1 MGTMRLGIAM
11 KLGIASV
18 LLVLLSCGV
27 LVSRHFA
34 MASIEEANEA
44 AERQATILN
53 ESEEVADLLTRIQ
66 LNATEM
72 RLSFANPNNEAL
84 LGAVNADIAA
94 AQGRLDRLMAL
105 ETHDDDRADFVKL
118 KQLLDAFGA
127 VTAQVHD
134 SEKTQQQLVEARP
147 ALAMRARTHFSTLAG
162 QMLELGQTDMASNLQ
177 PLEQLVDNIN
187 LAASTYM
194 LEGDAK
200 QLKRLTSMQNRVVTI
215 LTDVRTQMGDNA
227 QVGQTVET
235 ALKDF
240 DAYRQLIDANLAQ
253 LSSRTALVNDRSEPV
268 MREANQVLDRVV
280 AETAAQAD
288 EARALADQALTDG
301 MTRILV
307 FSAIAILAA
316 VLAGAYSF
324 LGIARPVR
332 EVSAAM
338 EQLPAPEV
346 LAQEIAGDLEAA
358 IPHAGRTD
366 EIGEQARALTVF
378 RDGLREAEAAR
389 EEARLLAKRAAE
401 NRHAEMRQLAD
412 QFEAAVGAVVDMV
425 ATAANDL
432 QAASEA
438 LNATAEEATN
448 QAGAVAAAAQLATS
462 NVQTVAAAMEELSA
476 AAQEIGDRLQHST
489 VMTERAVGEVAAT
502 SGQMNELKASAEQIG
517 TITGLIDSIAGQT
530 NLLALNATIE
540 SARAG
545 EAGRGFA
552 VVAQEVKAL
561 ASQTAQATA
570 GISERISGIQESTG
584 GVQGAI
590 AGFSHTITELR
601 NAAAAISA
609 AMTEQHAT
617 TSEVARSIQQAA
629 SGTQEVTTNIS
640 AVQRTAQASAAAA
653 HRVLTSAR
661 DLSLQAVTLRREVHS
676 FVDMVRAG

>member
-1 MGTMRLGIAM
+1 MWRYHVGTMRLGIAM

-34 MASIEEANEA
+34 MASTEEANDA
-44 AERQATILN
+44 AERQAEILGI
-53 ESEEVADLLTRIQ
+53 SEEIGKLLTRIQ

-84 LGAVNADIAA
+84 LSAVKKDIGA
-94 AQGRLDRLMAL
+94 AQGGLGRLLEL
-105 ETHDDDRADFVKL
+105 ETHEDDRREFLTLKRLIGEIGKVTVK
-118 KQLLDAFGA
+118 
-127 VTAQVHD
+127 VHA
-134 SEKTQQQLVEARP
+134 SEVVQQQLVEARP

-162 QMLELGQTDMASNLQ
+162 QMLELGNTDMASNLQ
-177 PLEQLVDNIN
+177 PLEQLIDSIN

-200 QLKRLTSMQNRVVTI
+200 QLKRLTSTQNRVVTI
-215 LTDVRTQMGDNA
+215 LTDLRTQMADNA
-227 QVGQTVET
+227 QVAQTVEI

-240 DAYRQLIDANLAQ
+240 DAYKRLIDDTMAELA
-253 LSSRTALVNDRSEPV
+253 SRSALVNESSTPL
-268 MREANQVLDRVV
+268 MREAASVLAGVTK
-280 AETAAQAD
+280 ESSLQAD

-338 EQLPAPEV
+338 ERV
-346 LAQEIAGDLEAA
+346 SAGDLEAV

-412 QFEAAVGAVVDMV
+412 QFEAAVGAVVDTV
-425 ATAANDL
+425 ATAASDL

-462 NVQTVAAAMEELSA
+462 NVQTVASAMEELSA

-502 SGQMNELKASAEQIG
+502 SGQVSELKASAEQIG

-590 AGFSHTITELR
+590 AGFSATITELR

>member
-34 MASIEEANEA
+34 MASIEEANDA
-44 AERQATILN
+44 AERQATILTI
-53 ESEEVADLLTRIQ
+53 SEEIGKLLTRIQ

-84 LGAVNADIAA
+84 LSAVKKDIGA
-94 AQGRLDRLMAL
+94 AQGGLGRLLEL
-105 ETHDDDRADFVKL
+105 ETHEDDRREFLTLKRLIGEIGKVTVKVY
-118 KQLLDAFGA
+118 A
-127 VTAQVHD
+127 
-134 SEKTQQQLVEARP
+134 SEVVQQQLVEARP

-162 QMLELGQTDMASNLQ
+162 QMLELGNTDMASNLQ
-177 PLEQLVDNIN
+177 PLEQLIDSIN

-194 LEGDAK
+194 LEGDVK

-215 LTDVRTQMGDNA
+215 LTDVRTQLADNA
-227 QVGQTVET
+227 QVAQTVEI

-240 DAYRQLIDANLAQ
+240 DAYKRLIDDTIAELA
-253 LSSRTALVNDRSEPV
+253 SRTALVNESSTPL
-268 MREANQVLDRVV
+268 MREAASVLAGVTK
-280 AETAAQAD
+280 ESSLQAD

-338 EQLPAPEV
+338 EQV
-346 LAQEIAGDLEAA
+346 SAGDLEAA

-389 EEARLLAKRAAE
+389 EEARRAAQRAAE

-462 NVQTVAAAMEELSA
+462 NVQTVASAMEELSA

-590 AGFSHTITELR
+590 AGFSNTITELR

>member
-118 KQLLDAFGA
+118 KQLLGAFGA

-227 QVGQTVET
+227 QVAQTVET

-338 EQLPAPEV
+338 EQV
-346 LAQEIAGDLEAA
+346 SAGDLEAA

-462 NVQTVAAAMEELSA
+462 NVQTVASAMEELSA

>member
-18 LLVLLSCGV
+18 LIVLLSCGV
-27 LVSRHFA
+27 LVSRHYA
-34 MASIEEANEA
+34 MSSIEEANA
-44 AERQATILN
+44 ASDRQAAIL
-53 ESEEVADLLTRIQ
+53 SEAEQVGQLLTRTQ
-66 LNATEM
+66 LNATEL
-72 RLSFANPNNEAL
+72 RLSFANPDNDAL
-84 LGAVNADIAA
+84 LGAVKKDIGA
-94 AQGRLDRLMAL
+94 AQGGLDRLLEL
-105 ETHDDDRADFVKL
+105 ETHDDDRAVFLQL
-118 KQLLDAFGA
+118 KQLLVQIGA
-127 VTAQVHD
+127 VTAKVHA
-134 SEKTQQQLVEARP
+134 SEVVQQQLVEARP
-147 ALAMRARTHFSTLAG
+147 ALAMRARTHFSTLVG
-162 QMLELGQTDMASNLQ
+162 QMLELGQTDMASNVQ

-194 LEGDAK
+194 LEGDTK
-200 QLKRLTSMQNRVVTI
+200 QLKRLASMQNRVATI
-215 LTDVRTQMGDNA
+215 LTDVGQQLADNP
-227 QVGQTVET
+227 QVAQTVEI

-240 DAYRQLIDANLAQ
+240 DAYKRLIDDNLAE
-253 LSSRTALVNDRSEPV
+253 LASRTALVNDTSTPL
-268 MREANQVLDRVV
+268 MREATRILNAVV
-280 AETAAQAD
+280 HETQAQAD
-288 EARALADQALTDG
+288 EAKARAEEALADG
-301 MTRILV
+301 MTRIFI
-307 FSAIAILAA
+307 FSAIAIVAA
-316 VLAGAYSF
+316 ILAGVYSF

-338 EQLPAPEV
+338 EQV
-346 LAQEIAGDLEAA
+346 SAGDLETV
-358 IPHAGRTD
+358 IPHAARTD

-378 RDGLREAEAAR
+378 RDGLREAERLR
-389 EEARLLAKRAAE
+389 EEAHHASLRAAE
-401 NRHAEMRQLAD
+401 NRHSEMRQLAD
-412 QFEAAVGAVVDMV
+412 QFETAVGAVVDMV
-425 ATAANDL
+425 ANAASDL

-438 LNATAEEATN
+438 LNATAEEATS
-448 QAGAVAAAAQLATS
+448 QAAAVAAAAQLATS
-462 NVQTVAAAMEELSA
+462 NVQTVAEAMDELSA

-502 SGQMNELKASAEQIG
+502 TGQMNELKASAEQIG
-517 TITGLIDSIAGQT
+517 TITGLIGSIAGQT

-545 EAGRGFA
+545 DAGRGFA

-561 ASQTAQATA
+561 ASQTAEASA

-629 SGTQEVTTNIS
+629 SGTQDVTSNIS

-661 DLSLQAVTLRREVHS
+661 DLSQQAVTLRREVHS

>member
-1 MGTMRLGIAM
+1 MWRYLVGTMRLGIAM

-34 MASIEEANEA
+34 MASIEEANA
-44 AERQATILN
+44 AADRQAEILS
-53 ESEEVADLLTRIQ
+53 ESEEVGKLLTRIQ

-72 RLSFANPNNEAL
+72 RLSFANPQNEAL
-84 LGAVNADIAA
+84 LGAVNGDIAA
-94 AQGRLDRLMAL
+94 AQGRLDRLMVL

-118 KQLLDAFGA
+118 KQLLGEIGA
-127 VTAQVHD
+127 VTEQVHD
-134 SEKTQQQLVEARP
+134 SEKTQQRLVESRP
-147 ALAMRARTHFSTLAG
+147 ALAIRARTHFSTLAG
-162 QMLELGQTDMASNLQ
+162 QMLELGNTDMASNLQ
-177 PLEQLVDNIN
+177 PLEQLIDNIN

-194 LEGDAK
+194 LESDAK
-200 QLKRLTSMQNRVVTI
+200 QLKRLASMQNRVVTI

-227 QVGQTVET
+227 QVAQTVET

-240 DAYRQLIDANLAQ
+240 AAYKQLIDASLAE
-253 LSSRTALVNDRSEPV
+253 LANRTTLVSDRAAPL
-268 MREANQVLDRVV
+268 MREATSVLARVTS
-280 AETAAQAD
+280 ESAAQAD

-338 EQLPAPEV
+338 EQV
-346 LAQEIAGDLEAA
+346 SAGDLEAV

-462 NVQTVAAAMEELSA
+462 NVQTVASAMEELSA

-545 EAGRGFA
+545 DAGRGFA

-590 AGFSHTITELR
+590 AGFSATITELR

>member
-1 MGTMRLGIAM
+1 MRLGIAM

-18 LLVLLSCGV
+18 LLILLSCGV
-27 LVSRHFA
+27 LVSRHYA
-34 MASIEEANEA
+34 MSSIEEANA
-44 AERQATILN
+44 ASDRQAAILS
-53 ESEEVADLLTRIQ
+53 ESESVSQLLTRIQ
-66 LNATEM
+66 LNATEL
-72 RLSFANPNNEAL
+72 RLSFANPNNDAL
-84 LGAVNADIAA
+84 LRAVDTDIEA
-94 AQGRLDRLMAL
+94 AQGRLDRLMEL
-105 ETHDDDRADFVKL
+105 ETHEDDRADFRKL
-118 KQLLDAFGA
+118 KLLLGEIGA
-127 VTAQVHD
+127 VTDEVHE
-134 SEKTQQQLVEARP
+134 SELTQQRLVEERP
-147 ALAMRARTHFSTLAG
+147 ALAMRARTHFSTLVG
-162 QMLELGQTDMASNLQ
+162 QMHELGQTEMASNVQ

-194 LEGDAK
+194 LEGDTK
-200 QLKRLTSMQNRVVTI
+200 QLKRLTSMQNRVANI
-215 LTDVRTQMGDNA
+215 LADVRQQLADNA
-227 QVGQTVET
+227 QVVATVEI

-240 DAYRQLIDANLAQ
+240 DVYKQLIDANLAE
-253 LSSRTALVNDRSEPV
+253 LATRAALVNDRSAPL
-268 MREANQVLDRVV
+268 MRETTRVLNQVVGETRGQ
-280 AETAAQAD
+280 AE
-288 EARALADQALTDG
+288 EAKALATEALGDG

-307 FSAIAILAA
+307 FSSIAILAA

-324 LGIARPVR
+324 FGIARPVR
-332 EVSAAM
+332 EVSEAM
-338 EQLPAPEV
+338 EQV
-346 LAQEIAGDLEAA
+346 SAGDLETV
-358 IPHAGRTD
+358 IPHAVRTD

-378 RDGLREAEAAR
+378 RDGLREAERLR
-389 EEARLLAKRAAE
+389 EEAHRLSLRAAE

-412 QFEAAVGAVVDMV
+412 QFETAVGAVVDMV
-425 ATAANDL
+425 ANAASDL

-438 LNATAEEATN
+438 LNATAEEATT
-448 QAGAVAAAAQLATS
+448 QAEAVAAAAQLATT
-462 NVQTVAAAMEELSA
+462 NVRTVAEAMEELSA

-502 SGQMNELKASAEQIG
+502 TGQMNELKASAEQIG
-517 TITGLIDSIAGQT
+517 TITGLIGSIAGQT

-545 EAGRGFA
+545 DAGRGFA

-561 ASQTAQATA
+561 AGQTAEASA
-570 GISERISGIQESTG
+570 GISERISGIQQSTG

-629 SGTQEVTTNIS
+629 SGTQDVTSNIS

-661 DLSLQAVTLRREVHS
+661 DLSQQAVTLRREVHS